1 MEKKRADVL
10 KKLDPFMFDF
20 MLNNP
25 VTLCKKCKL
34 CDDVNEM
41 KKNEPWFKFLC
52 YQLVRNLETAE
63 TINSSN
69 PVDKKLSRCKSLTY
83 WLYDRVKN
91 IYEQS
96 EINNKEKLDE
106 KLLRVWT
113 NFYKS
118 YAGKVPSSACSV
130 PAVSEFKNLE
140 NMKRKK
146 IMSDYC
152 ENYHKLRK
160 ILKIY
165 ETYDDAHIYY
175 DYFRHSLKTYR
186 NIVGEC
192 NTEDFI
198 IEDCSKFCSNYD
210 PDDLLNT
217 AKFRTIEIS
226 PGNNDYIEKG
236 KCDILRD
243 DAVAAKTC
251 ESREVRIS
259 EFTFS
264 DNRAIILILFSFWG
278 IFLTFLFLYKMIPLR
293 SWISNKLGKKI
304 IIRDK
309 FNEQSDNE
317 LFDDDYESVDGNI
330 QSTGYNLTY
339 NSDWSSSR

>member
-1 MEKKRADVL
+1 MEVL
-10 KKLDPFMFDF
+10 KNLDPFMFDF
-20 MLNNP
+20 MLNNH
-25 VTLCKKCKL
+25 VTICNNCKL
-34 CDDVNEM
+34 CDDVNGM
-41 KKNEPWFKFLC
+41 KKDEPWFKIFC
-52 YQLVRNLETAE
+52 YQFVRNLETVE
-63 TINSSN
+63 RINSTLSE
-69 PVDKKLSRCKSLTY
+69 DKKLSRCKSLTY
-83 WLYDRVKN
+83 WMYDKVIN
-91 IYEQS
+91 IYKRSDVIKDE
-96 EINNKEKLDE
+96 EIIKDLFV
-106 KLLRVWT
+106 VWQKF
-113 NFYKS
+113 NDSKVKS
-118 YAGKVPSSACSV
+118 YLSSKCSV
-130 PAVSEFKNLE
+130 PNYSEFTNIKE
-140 NMKRKK
+140 MEKKK

-152 ENYHKLRK
+152 ENYYELKK

-165 ETYDDAHIYY
+165 VSYDDAHIYY
-175 DYFRHSLKTYR
+175 DYFRDTLKTYR
-186 NIVGEC
+186 KIVGEC
-192 NTEDFI
+192 NKENFI
-198 IEDCSKFCSNYD
+198 IRDCSKFCSNDD

-226 PGNNDYIEKG
+226 PGNNDYIEKE

-293 SWISNKLGKKI
+293 SWIRNKLGKKI

-317 LFDDDYESVDGNI
+317 LFDDDYKSVGGNI